1 MTRRYTSAG
10 AVVAT
15 DDLSSPQ
22 VLLLD
27 QVRKT
32 GERQTVAPKGR
43 LEPGEA
49 PLLAAKREVAE
60 EAGLTDTHYSAY
72 LGQEAYT
79 FTDND
84 GTPAAKIVDWFLFST
99 STITT
104 TPARDEGFVQARWL
118 EAPAARQAASH
129 PQFQQVLDR
138 ALAVI
143 TWRAANPLPFSRKLS
158 YLVNQVAAEAEA
170 VIAGHPDAGVG
181 LCGSA
186 ARGDFIEGWS
196 DVDFIAWNLPPTSSA
211 ATSLHEIVS
220 EAARRHGSRASLHL
234 ADSHGGDARRLGPL
248 YDMKMREVLRRV
260 GLDTAVIA
268 GATAPTPAATSELTD
283 LAGDVG
289 VLHEFAVARLAAS
302 HHTESERED
311 TARRVLSVLSSAGRL
326 LVAHRAPEVGLRL
339 PEVIEALRDWPGTE
353 LRSLL
358 EDYDAYRRAGADD
371 AAQANRLA
379 VRVPGALVAVRSML
393 EESASL

>member
-1 MTRRYTSAG
+1 MTRRYASAG
-10 AVVAT
+10 AVVTT
-15 DDLSSPQ
+15 DDLSSPH

-49 PLLAAKREVAE
+49 PLHAAKREVAE

-84 GTPAAKIVDWFLFST
+84 GTPAAKTVDWFLFT
-99 STITT
+99 TATTAT
-104 TPARDEGFVQARWL
+104 TPARDEGFVQAHWL
-118 EAPAARQAASH
+118 KAPAARQAASH
-129 PQFQQVLDR
+129 PQFQQMLNR

-143 TWRAANPLPFSRKLS
+143 TWRAAHPLPFSRKLS
-158 YLVNQVAAEAEA
+158 RLVDQVAAEAQA
-170 VIAGHPDAGVG
+170 AIAGHPDAGVG

-186 ARGDFIEGWS
+186 ARGDFVEGWS
-196 DVDFIAWNLPPTSSA
+196 DVDFIAWNLPPTSAA
-211 ATSLHEIVS
+211 ATALHEIVG
-220 EAARRHGSRASLHL
+220 EAAQRHGLRASLHL
-234 ADSHGGDARRLGPL
+234 ADGHGGDARHLGPL
-248 YDMKMREVLRRV
+248 YDMKMRVVLRRV

-268 GATAPTPAATSELTD
+268 GAAPTPTAAPEMTD
-283 LAGDVG
+283 LADDLAI
-289 VLHEFAVARLAAS
+289 LHEFAVARLAAN

-326 LVAHRAPEVGLRL
+326 LVTREAPEVGLRL
-339 PEVIEALRDWPGTE
+339 PDVVEALRNWPDTQ

-358 EDYDAYRRAGADD
+358 RDYDAYRRAGADD
-371 AAQANRLA
+371 IEQAERLA
-379 VRVPGALVAVRSML
+379 ARVPGALVGARSMIQ
-393 EESASL
+393 ESASL

>member
-1 MTRRYTSAG
+1 MTRRYASAG
-10 AVVAT
+10 AVVVT
-15 DDLSSPQ
+15 DDLSSPHI
-22 VLLLD
+22 LLLD
-27 QVRKT
+27 QIRKT

-49 PLLAAKREVAE
+49 PLHAAKREVAE

-84 GTPAAKIVDWFLFST
+84 GTPAAKTVDWFLFT
-99 STITT
+99 TATTAT
-104 TPARDEGFVQARWL
+104 TPARDEGFIQAHWL
-118 EAPAARQAASH
+118 DAPAARQAASH

-143 TWRAANPLPFSRKLS
+143 TWRAAHPLPFSRTLS
-158 YLVNQVAAEAEA
+158 HLVNQVAAEAEA
-170 VIAGHPDAGVG
+170 VIAGHSLAGVG

-196 DVDFIAWNLPPTSSA
+196 DVDFIAWNLPPTSAA
-211 ATSLHEIVS
+211 ATALHETVS
-220 EAARRHGSRASLHL
+220 EAAQRHGPRASLHL
-234 ADSHGGDARRLGPL
+234 ADSHRGDARRLGPL
-248 YDMKMREVLRRV
+248 YDMKMRVVLRRV

-268 GATAPTPAATSELTD
+268 GAAPTLTDAPELID
-283 LAGDVG
+283 LAGDLA
-289 VLHEFAVARLAAS
+289 VLHKFAVGRLAAN

-311 TARRVLSVLSSAGRL
+311 AARRVLSVLSSAGRL
-326 LVAHRAPEVGLRL
+326 FVTRRAPEVSLRL
-339 PEVIEALRDWPGTE
+339 PDVAEALREWPDSE
-353 LRSLL
+353 LRLL
-358 EDYDAYRRAGADD
+358 LQDYDAYRRAGADD
-371 AAQANRLA
+371 IEQAERLA
-379 VRVPGALVAVRSML
+379 VRVPGALVAARSML